1 MTYQIGELVPIK
13 RYWVARNGNIPERF
27 WGRDFADIKRDTG
40 QDIPD
45 IKDWVSDLLAGKI
58 IKNPGGLGET
68 GVGILLEGDPGR
80 GKTTTAV
87 TTIMEIVRQLPDL
100 PADIARVFHYAP
112 TDCGFNTRGVYYLT
126 MPDFIN
132 QKKAVW
138 DADPD
143 EKRELQRE
151 LDGFYGRAKED
162 WLNVRVL
169 ILDDLGKE
177 YGSEFNK
184 VTFDDILR
192 ARYDKGLPTIITTN
206 KPLAQW
212 KKDYSEAMH
221 SFAREAFRRVTLE
234 GKDQR

>member
-1 MTYQIGELVPIK
+1 MTYQLGDLMPVK
-13 RYWVARNGNIPERF
+13 RYWIARNGNIPERF
-27 WGRDFADIKRDTG
+27 WGREFEDIKRDTG
-40 QDIPD
+40 RENTDIQEW
-45 IKDWVSDLLAGKI
+45 ILDLLAGKI

-68 GVGILLEGDPGR
+68 GVGLLLEGDPGR

-87 TTIMEIVRQLPDL
+87 TTIMEVVRQLPESL
-100 PADIARVFHYAP
+100 TEMARIFHY
-112 TDCGFNTRGVYYLT
+112 TYDDCGFKARGIYYLT

-132 QKKAVW
+132 KQKAIW

-151 LDGFYGRAKED
+151 FDGFYGRAKED
-162 WLNVRVL
+162 WLNVRIL

-177 YGSEFNK
+177 YGSDFNK
-184 VTFDDILR
+184 VTFDDVLR

-206 KPLAQW
+206 KPLLQW
-212 KKDYSEAMH
+212 KRDYSEAMH